1 MTSPLSHALYPSI
14 QLPLPCHPHTKTYSH
29 KHFHTYTCLQN
40 NTFKVLNVRSGF
52 HMFYKLYFS
61 KWSYDICEINTQYL
75 CETNAD
81 FWNFV
86 SFTKPLISFP
96 NRISSPFIISL
107 LISTWIFTI
116 AVLKF
121 NFIYWLIFPLL
132 HYKLLGVKRMS
143 YIYSHS
149 IDDNS

>member
-1 MTSPLSHALYPSI
+1 MSSPLSHVLYPSI
-14 QLPLPCHPHTKTYSH
+14 HLPLPCHPTQKHIHRNFSH
-29 KHFHTYTCLQN
+29 IHMLTN

-61 KWSYDICEINTQYL
+61 KWSYDIYEINTQYL
-75 CETNAD
+75 CKTNAD
-81 FWNFV
+81 FWNFC

-96 NRISSPFIISL
+96 NRISSPYIISP

-121 NFIYWLIFPLL
+121 NFIYLL
-132 HYKLLGVKRMS
+132 TNFSPIAL
-143 YIYSHS
+143 
-149 IDDNS
+149 